1 MGCLPSHDR
10 GFPMIVLRF
19 FWPVLWFLLGAFA
32 VYAWVSLRRNLR
44 RSIEVP
50 PPRIDEGDI
59 RRIEKEG
66 SLHTDDPAPLDLKRI
81 SQEEDEFWRETWDE
95 AEEL

>member
-1 MGCLPSHDR
+1 
-10 GFPMIVLRF
+10 MIVLRF
-19 FWPVLWFLLGAFA
+19 FWPVLWFLLGALA
-32 VYAWVSLRRNLR
+32 VYVWVSLRRNLR

-50 PPRIDEGDI
+50 PPRIDEHDI
-59 RRIEKEG
+59 RRIEEGG